1 MEFIIN
7 RERQLPAALN
17 LQLQNRNP
25 GQDRMDV
32 RNARMAEQ
40 KQPPEMFY
48 KKGVFKN
55 VAKFTVKHLCWN
67 LFFNEVTETS
77 T

>member
-55 VAKFTVKHLCWN
+55 VAKFIVKHLCWN
-67 LFFNEVTETS
+67 LFFNKVTETS